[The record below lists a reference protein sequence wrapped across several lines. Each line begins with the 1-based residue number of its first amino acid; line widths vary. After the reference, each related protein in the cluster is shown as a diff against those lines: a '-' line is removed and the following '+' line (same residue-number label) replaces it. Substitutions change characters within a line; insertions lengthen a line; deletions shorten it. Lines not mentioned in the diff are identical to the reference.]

1 MADNRMIGLAA
12 VSNHP
17 IGSTGQY
24 RQLALLHVSADVRGN
39 DIGRA
44 LFIRACGEA
53 RALGAQK
60 LYISAHSSEET
71 IAFYRRMGCTEAQE
85 YDAALVALEP
95 CDCQMEF
102 TL

>member
-1 MADNRMIGLAA
+1 MASALHRLRGTLERRRLRLPGHRI
-12 VSNHP
+12 V
-17 IGSTGQY
+17 
-24 RQLALLHVSADVRGN
+24 LLHVSADVRGN